1 MTLLYRTLMAIGFV
15 AAALSFVHGEDILP
29 QTDDAKI
36 ATPIDASDD
45 PERCWWLPERACHR
59 KQDGDLLSFVLS
71 PPESNCLPHLQ
82 LPNLADSATSHLLD
96 NTRQSLDPWASPNLR
111 PDGLQRVAS
120 ASTATDV
127 LDLSAK
133 VKLRER
139 DGDLD
144 PATRNTWETDQTLKV
159 PVAGSLFFFNQVT
172 GSTPAVEQ
180 QQYKWLGKTGV
191 GLKIKPWLFQEVQVR
206 TGPAV
211 RYDDTT
217 TLTKGQSPERSELF
231 VEAVTKVP
239 VPVVGPVN
247 LEYTTYAVPA
257 ATSADR
263 NQINQDFKV
272 ALPFAGGQFHVGA
285 KYKWEA
291 ASTTPWMDRMQLY
304 LGVQN
309 KW

>member
-1 MTLLYRTLMAIGFV
+1 LP
-15 AAALSFVHGEDILP
+15 ALRLP
-29 QTDDAKI
+29 KLTDSANGHLFDSSHQ
-36 ATPIDASDD
+36 PGD
-45 PERCWWLPERACHR
+45 P
-59 KQDGDLLSFVLS
+59 LST
-71 PPESNCLPHLQ
+71 
-82 LPNLADSATSHLLD
+82 PNLK
-96 NTRQSLDPWASPNLR
+96 

-120 ASTATDV
+120 ASTATEF

-139 DGDLD
+139 DADLD
-144 PATRNTWETDQTLKV
+144 PAARNAWETDQTLTV
-159 PVAGSLFFFNQVT
+159 PVAGSLFFFNQVS

-191 GLKIKPWLFQEVQVR
+191 GLKIKPWLMQEVQVR

-211 RYDDTT
+211 RFDDTG
-217 TLTKGQSPERSELF
+217 TLSKGQSPEHSELF